1 MTTALTFQNTHF
13 DVVEQNDQV
22 WLSAT
27 DIAKALGYARED
39 SVSRIYDR
47 NSDEFSSAMSMT
59 VNLTVNGINNSLRKK
74 ASRIFSLRG
83 AHLIAMFSRTP
94 IAKQFRKWVLD
105 VLDKE
110 TQPQLITPVQAKP
123 IIKESNWPTTFR
135 TQWNAATFPFFGQT
149 VHYLSFDISPVGNTF
164 RASFSFQAKNRQL
177 LHVGQ
182 RLGDAGYFESSNV
195 EELWE
200 QVIKF
205 CALCNSKCVFF

>member
-1 MTTALTFQNTHF
+1 MMTTALTFQNTHF

-47 NSDEFSSAMSMT
+47 NSDEFSNVMSMT
-59 VNLTVNGINNSLRKK
+59 VNLTVNGINNRLRKK
-74 ASRIFSLRG
+74 STRIFSLRG

-110 TQPQLITPVQAKP
+110 AQPQTITPVQVKP
-123 IIKESNWPTTFR
+123 LIKQSNWPTMFR

-149 VHYLSFDISPVGNTF
+149 VRYLSFDISPVGNTF
-164 RASFSFQAKNRQL
+164 RAGFSFQAENHQL

-182 RLGDAGYFESSNV
+182 RLGRGCR
-195 EELWE
+195 L
-200 QVIKF
+200 
-205 CALCNSKCVFF
+205 L